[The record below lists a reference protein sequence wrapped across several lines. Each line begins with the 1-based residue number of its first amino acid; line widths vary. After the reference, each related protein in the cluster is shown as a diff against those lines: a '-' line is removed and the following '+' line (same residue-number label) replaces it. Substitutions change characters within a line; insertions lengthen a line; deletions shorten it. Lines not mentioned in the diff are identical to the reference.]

1 MNLLEFAAESDRL
14 HLTMIDSLHI
24 AGFKLFRDLTLPKLG
39 RMNLFVGENNTGK
52 SCLLE
57 AIGLYTG
64 RNPVTDILQTLAFRT
79 MEPFRPWEKAGWN
92 EEGTVL
98 RHPIFDMFH
107 REEFGRPAVERAIF
121 LIERVGDTNSLIVK
135 NHPLGY
141 TTDENGLRSY
151 VPEKSDVFDF
161 GPSEQ
166 AIFAYRG
173 NMEAAQIGREFFRN
187 RAAAPN
193 SEGLPFVG
201 NAPLLPYL
209 PANGFSEWKAAFLWD
224 ALIQGPGQ
232 ERVLDWLRIVD
243 PRILDLDFIAGR
255 TSTRIALLKIQGQGR
270 IPLSSMGDGLRRMFH
285 IGLAMATA
293 SKGILLIDEFENGLH
308 WRVQRELWA
317 ALGKAAKEFDVQ
329 IFATTHSRDCIG
341 GFVSASK
348 ELSIPDATVY
358 RLEREGDE
366 IYAVDLALVNVEDA
380 LEVNGEVR

>member
-14 HLTMIDSLHI
+14 HLPMIDSLHI

-141 TTDENGLRSY
+141 TTDENGQRATFTL
-151 VPEKSDVFDF
+151 P
-161 GPSEQ
+161 PSERL
-166 AIFAYRG
+166 FR
-173 NMEAAQIGREFFRN
+173 MEGC
-187 RAAAPN
+187 
-193 SEGLPFVG
+193 
-201 NAPLLPYL
+201 
-209 PANGFSEWKAAFLWD
+209 FLMGC
-224 ALIQGPGQ
+224 IN
-232 ERVLDWLRIVD
+232 
-243 PRILDLDFIAGR
+243 PRSRSGARPRL
-255 TSTRIALLKIQGQGR
+255 
-270 IPLSSMGDGLRRMFH
+270 
-285 IGLAMATA
+285 
-293 SKGILLIDEFENGLH
+293 
-308 WRVQRELWA
+308 V
-317 ALGKAAKEFDVQ
+317 
-329 IFATTHSRDCIG
+329 THR
-341 GFVSASK
+341 
-348 ELSIPDATVY
+348 
-358 RLEREGDE
+358 
-366 IYAVDLALVNVEDA
+366 
-380 LEVNGEVR
+380 